1 MTNFRLNVLA
11 YSVMLGLT
19 ASVAYAEPTN
29 QPTNQD
35 SNVSEQL
42 EQINVSGSTEN
53 SDTKTPPKIAETV
66 KSAKKLEKEQAQ
78 DVKDLVR
85 YETGITVVEAGRFGN
100 SGFAVRGVDE
110 NRVAVQIDGL
120 HQAETI
126 SSQGFKELFEGYGN
140 FNNTRNTAEIET
152 LKQVTIRKG
161 ADSLKSGSGALGGS
175 VSFDTKD
182 ARDYLLN
189 KNYYASYKRGYNTA
203 DNQNLQTL
211 SLAGRYKYF
220 DAIAVLTSRKGH
232 ELENYGYKNYNDRIQ
247 GRERE
252 KADPYRRTQE
262 SKLLKFAFQ
271 PTENHR
277 LSVVVDLYKQTSKGH
292 DFSYTLKQNSEYAT
306 YKEEELRHT
315 NDKVDRK
322 NLAFTYENFTETPFW
337 DTLKITYSHQKITT
351 TARTDDYCDGND
363 KCALAG
369 NPLGMKYND
378 ENKLVGKDDKPV
390 VYKDTT
396 AKPAVTKPIMVDV
409 PVEPYDGKNSV
420 YRFRRAKWDHLE
432 SLYPGIQLYKN
443 YFKSCDKE
451 FKGSD
456 RPVIGDTSTCKV
468 EVTLPDKTPKEKFL
482 EINGHKYDL
491 LTDGSKVIESE
502 QTVPTNVSHI
512 FSCEAFNCNK
522 PSITG
527 FQKDGTPV
535 DIPIEVFEKDGKK
548 YAKTEVKAKD
558 QLSGPYLFMPNKK
571 GYQTNL
577 WSQRDLTSETKQ
589 INLDLTKHLELGK
602 TQHDLS
608 YGGLW
613 SEMEKSMTNLA
624 GDAPLNVKWWA
635 QYPHSCETF
644 LPPSTTVPNAKPTLN
659 PERNNTLCNNSNVFS
674 FLIPVKTKTGALYF
688 INDFRVNNYV
698 AFNLGYR
705 YDRVKY
711 EPEYIPGKTPKIP
724 DDIVANLYVKQPE
737 FKEEENPE
745 ELKKKE
751 ANAAANIK
759 EFAQP
764 KKFSASSYSVG
775 TTLDPLSWLRLQ
787 AKYGKAF
794 RAPTSDEIYFTFLHP
809 DFSIRPNRDLQAE
822 TAKTKELALT
832 LHNEI
837 GYVTTSVFDTRY
849 RNFIDLAYK
858 GVYNV
863 KRHSKLRP
871 YHTYQNVNR
880 PNAKVTGW
888 EIAAQISLGKIT
900 QFLNGLNLSYKY
912 TYQKGR
918 IDGGIPMNAIQPKT
932 SVYGVSYAHPADK
945 FGLDLYFTHVSAKN
959 AEDTYNM
966 FYKEEKKTD
975 STIKWRSESY
985 TTIDLLGYIKPIK
998 NLTLRAGVYNLTNRK
1013 YITWDSARSIRPFGT
1028 SNMINKDTGLGINRF
1043 YAPERNY
1050 RMSVQFEF

>member
-1 MTNFRLNVLA
+1 
-11 YSVMLGLT
+11 ML
-19 ASVAYAEPTN
+19 PN
-29 QPTNQD
+29 QPTNQN
-35 SNVSEQL
+35 SNLSEQL

-53 SDTKTPPKIAETV
+53 SDSKTPPKIAETV

-220 DAIAVLTSRKGH
+220 DAIAVITSRKGH

-292 DFSYTLKQNSEYAT
+292 DFSYTLKPNTEYMT
-306 YKEEELRHT
+306 YDEVELRHT

-322 NLAFTYENFTETPFW
+322 NLAFTYENFTTTPLW
-337 DTLKITYSHQKITT
+337 DTLKITYSQQKITT
-351 TARTDDYCDGND
+351 RARTDDYCDGND

-369 NPLGMKYND
+369 NPLGMKYNN
-378 ENKLVGKDDKPV
+378 ENKLIGKDGNPV
-390 VYKDTT
+390 KYKDIDQKNT
-396 AKPAVTKPIMVDV
+396 AKEKTTELTQTGKYPWKRVDWDKIRSKH
-409 PVEPYDGKNSV
+409 PNATIQKYCEEDDGDACT
-420 YRFRRAKWDHLE
+420 YIIETR
-432 SLYPGIQLYKN
+432 Q
-443 YFKSCDKE
+443 KE
-451 FKGSD
+451 NTF
-456 RPVIGDTSTCKV
+456 
-468 EVTLPDKTPKEKFL
+468 
-482 EINGHKYDL
+482 EINGKKYDL
-491 LTDGSKVIESE
+491 LSEAHKNVISDE
-502 QTVPTNVSHI
+502 QRLPTNVNYL
-512 FSCEAFNCNK
+512 FSCDGLNCDYGKIQGFN
-522 PSITG
+522 
-527 FQKDGTPV
+527 KDGTTE
-535 DIPIEVFEKDGKK
+535 DIPFEVIYKNGKK
-548 YAKTEVKAKD
+548 YAKTAVKANN

-613 SEMEKSMTNLA
+613 SEMEKSMTNIS
-624 GDAPLNVKWWA
+624 GDSPMNVKWWA

-644 LPPSTTVPNAKPTLN
+644 LPPSTTVLNAKPTLN
-659 PERNNTLCNNSNVFS
+659 PERTSTLCNNVNVFS

-724 DDIVANLYVKQPE
+724 DDIVANLYVKKPE
-737 FKEEENPE
+737 FKEEETPE

-858 GVYNV
+858 GLYNV
-863 KRHSKLRP
+863 QRHSKLTP

-880 PNAKVTGW
+880 PNAKVTGL
-888 EIAAQISLGKIT
+888 EIASQISLGKMT
-900 QFLNGLNLSYKY
+900 QFLDGLSLSYKF
-912 TYQKGR
+912 TYQKGK
-918 IDGGIPMNAIQPKT
+918 IDGNVPMNAIQPKT

-966 FYKEEKKTD
+966 FYKEERKKD

-1028 SNMINKDTGLGINRF
+1028 SNMINQDTGLGINRF
-1043 YAPERNY
+1043 YAPGRNY

>member
-1 MTNFRLNVLA
+1 TNQ
-11 YSVMLGLT
+11 
-19 ASVAYAEPTN
+19 PTN

-66 KSAKKLEKEQAQ
+66 KTAKKLEKEQAQ

-203 DNQNLQTL
+203 DNQNLNTL
-211 SLAGRYKYF
+211 TLAGRYKYF

-292 DFSYTLKQNSEYAT
+292 DFSYTLKQNTEYAT
-306 YKEEELRHT
+306 YKEKELRHT

-351 TARTDDYCDGND
+351 TARTDDYCDGNE
-363 KCALAG
+363 KCDLV
-369 NPLGMKYND
+369 NNELGLHYNN
-378 ENKLVGKDDKPV
+378 ENKLVDKNNNPV
-390 VYKDTT
+390 VYNKKDIPKRNYYYVTEEKYRQYYKVGVPKED
-396 AKPAVTKPIMVDV
+396 ADSMGIKPMYGDYVLDSSLNGPNCKKKYHTEPGHDGLCEIGVNSSLS
-409 PVEPYDGKNSV
+409 VETLEANGRTYDLTDPKNSKLVNKWRDHERHIISCDGINCDKKMISGYKINGESIDIPFTIKKFKGKNV
-420 YRFRRAKWDHLE
+420 AYIDK
-432 SLYPGIQLYKN
+432 QL
-443 YFKSCDKE
+443 DKQYE
-451 FKGSD
+451 ND
-456 RPVIGDTSTCKV
+456 C
-468 EVTLPDKTPKEKFL
+468 FL
-482 EINGHKYDL
+482 ENGCQKNPEKANYL
-491 LTDGSKVIESE
+491 IMPGSI
-502 QTVPTNVSHI
+502 
-512 FSCEAFNCNK
+512 
-522 PSITG
+522 
-527 FQKDGTPV
+527 
-535 DIPIEVFEKDGKK
+535 
-548 YAKTEVKAKD
+548 
-558 QLSGPYLFMPNKK
+558 

-577 WSQRDLTSETKQ
+577 WSQRDLISQTKQ
-589 INLDLTKHLELGK
+589 LNIDLTKHKVLFNTE
-602 TQHDLS
+602 HDFS

-613 SEMEKSMTNLA
+613 SQMKKSMVNIS
-624 GDAPLNVKWWA
+624 GDQPLDQAWFVDL
-635 QYPHSCETF
+635 PETCD
-644 LPPSTTVPNAKPTLN
+644 TYVNGKLN
-659 PERNNTLCNNSNVFS
+659 SDRTHTLCDNKNTFS

-688 INDFRVNNYV
+688 IDDFRINDYL

-711 EPEYIPGKTPKIP
+711 KPEYTPGKTPKIP
-724 DDIVANLYVKQPE
+724 DDIVTNLYITTPE
-737 FKEEENPE
+737 FNASQADSDLNES
-745 ELKKKE
+745 LKKQ

-759 EFAQP
+759 EIAQP
-764 KKFSASSYSVG
+764 KKFSASSYSFG
-775 TTLDPLSWLRLQ
+775 TTLDPLNWLRLQ
-787 AKYGKAF
+787 AKYSKGF
-794 RAPTSDEIYFTFLHP
+794 RAPTSDEIYFTFKHP
-809 DFSIRPNRDLQAE
+809 DFSIRPNRDLQPE
-822 TAKTKELALT
+822 TAKTKELSLT
-832 LHNEI
+832 VHNDM
-837 GYVTTSVFDTRY
+837 GYITTSVFDTRY
-849 RNFIDLAYK
+849 QNFIDLSYQ
-858 GVYNV
+858 GRHDVHG
-863 KRHSKLRP
+863 HSKLIP
-871 YHTYQNVNR
+871 FHFYQNVNR

-888 EIAAQISLGKIT
+888 EIASQISLGKIT

-966 FYKEEKKTD
+966 FYKEEGKTD

-1043 YAPERNY
+1043 NAPGRNY

>member
-1 MTNFRLNVLA
+1 MNVL
-11 YSVMLGLT
+11 
-19 ASVAYAEPTN
+19 
-29 QPTNQD
+29 
-35 SNVSEQL
+35 
-42 EQINVSGSTEN
+42 GSDN
-53 SDTKTPPKIAETV
+53 HNDNTPPKIAETI
-66 KSAKKLEKEQAQ
+66 KTAKKLEKEQAQ

-211 SLAGRYKYF
+211 TLAGRYKYF
-220 DAIAVLTSRKGH
+220 DAIAVITSRKGH

-292 DFSYTLKQNSEYAT
+292 DFSYTLKQNTEHMT
-306 YKEEELRHT
+306 YDEVELRHT

-337 DTLKITYSHQKITT
+337 DTLKISYSHQKITT

-369 NPLGMKYND
+369 NPLGMKYNQD
-378 ENKLVGKDDKPV
+378 NQLVGEDGNLAK
-390 VYKDTT
+390 YKDINTKQT
-396 AKPAVTKPIMVDV
+396 IHEKLPFTKPNEKWRYNRVD
-409 PVEPYDGKNSV
+409 
-420 YRFRRAKWDHLE
+420 WDALKKK
-432 SLYPGIQLYKN
+432 YPGVPIYA
-443 YFKSCDKE
+443 SCIEENNDPSKYCSYDVEIPKKE
-451 FKGSD
+451 NTF
-456 RPVIGDTSTCKV
+456 
-468 EVTLPDKTPKEKFL
+468 
-482 EINGHKYDL
+482 EINGKQYDL
-491 LTDGSKVIESE
+491 LSEADKNVISDEQRLPTNSSYLFSCDGLNCDKDTIQGFEKKGTTVNIPFVVIEK
-502 QTVPTNVSHI
+502 N
-512 FSCEAFNCNK
+512 
-522 PSITG
+522 
-527 FQKDGTPV
+527 
-535 DIPIEVFEKDGKK
+535 GKK
-548 YAKTEVKAKD
+548 YAKTEAVANN
-558 QLSGPYLFMPNKK
+558 QLSGPYIFMPSKT

-577 WSQRDLTSETKQ
+577 WTQRDLTSETKQ

-613 SEMEKSMTNLA
+613 SEMEKSMTNIS
-624 GDAPLNVKWWA
+624 GDSPMNVKWWA
-635 QYPHSCETF
+635 QYPHSCDIF
-644 LPPSTTVPNAKPTLN
+644 LPSSTPNGAPTLN
-659 PERNNTLCNNSNVFS
+659 PERTNTLCNNSNVYS

-688 INDFRVNNYV
+688 INDFRVNSHI
-698 AFNLGYR
+698 AFNFGYR

-711 EPEYIPGKTPKIP
+711 DPEYIPGKTPKIP
-724 DDIVANLYVKQPE
+724 DDMVVNLYVKQPT
-737 FKEEENPE
+737 FDDTKVNLPPE
-745 ELKKKE
+745 ELRKKE

-759 EFAQP
+759 AIVQP

-775 TTLDPLSWLRLQ
+775 TTLDPLNWLRLQ

-858 GVYNV
+858 GLYNV
-863 KRHSKLRP
+863 QRHSKLTP

-918 IDGGIPMNAIQPKT
+918 IDGNIPMNAIQPKT

-966 FYKEEKKTD
+966 FYKEEGKKD
-975 STIKWRSESY
+975 STIKWRSKSY

-1028 SNMINKDTGLGINRF
+1028 SNMINQKTGEGINRF
-1043 YAPERNY
+1043 YAPGRNY

>member
-1 MTNFRLNVLA
+1 
-11 YSVMLGLT
+11 
-19 ASVAYAEPTN
+19 
-29 QPTNQD
+29 
-35 SNVSEQL
+35 SNASEQL

-53 SDTKTPPKIAETV
+53 TDTKAPPKIAETV
-66 KSAKKLEKEQAQ
+66 KTAKKLEKEQAQ

-100 SGFAVRGVDE
+100 SGFAVRGVEE

-140 FNNTRNTAEIET
+140 FNNTRNSAEIET

-211 SLAGRYKYF
+211 TLAGRYKYF
-220 DAIAVLTSRKGH
+220 DAIAVITSRKGH
-232 ELENYGYKNYNDRIQ
+232 ELENYGYKNYNDKIQ
-247 GRERE
+247 GKTRE
-252 KADPYRRTQE
+252 KADPYRRTQD
-262 SKLLKFAFQ
+262 SALLKIGFQ

-277 LSVVVDLYKQTSKGH
+277 FSVVADLYKQTSKGH
-292 DFSYTLKQNSEYAT
+292 DFSYTLKPNTEYMT
-306 YKEEELRHT
+306 YDEEELRHT
-315 NDKVDRK
+315 NDKVERK
-322 NLAFTYENFTETPFW
+322 NIAFVYENFTETPFW

-351 TARTDDYCDGND
+351 RARTDDYCDGND

-369 NPLGMKYND
+369 NPLGMKYNQD
-378 ENKLVGKDDKPV
+378 NQLVGKDGNSVK
-390 VYKDTT
+390 YKDIDKEITET
-396 AKPAVTKPIMVDV
+396 GVAGATELTKQGQYTWKRVDWDAV
-409 PVEPYDGKNSV
+409 
-420 YRFRRAKWDHLE
+420 RAKH
-432 SLYPGIQLYKN
+432 PGKTIYAGCVDDETDKCTYQI
-443 YFKSCDKE
+443 KSRQKE
-451 FKGSD
+451 NTF
-456 RPVIGDTSTCKV
+456 
-468 EVTLPDKTPKEKFL
+468 
-482 EINGHKYDL
+482 EINGKEYDL
-491 LTDGSKVIESE
+491 LSEADKNVISDE
-502 QTVPTNVSHI
+502 QRLPTNVSYL
-512 FSCEAFNCNK
+512 FSCDGLNCNK
-522 PSITG
+522 KTIQG
-527 FQKDGTPV
+527 FNKDGKAV
-535 DIPIEVFEKDGKK
+535 DIPFEVIEKDGKK
-548 YAKTEVKAKD
+548 YAKTEVKAND

-571 GYQTNL
+571 GYQANL

-602 TQHDLS
+602 TLHDLS

-624 GDAPLNVKWWA
+624 GDTPLNVKWWA
-635 QYPHSCETF
+635 QYPHNCNVF
-644 LPPSTTVPNAKPTLN
+644 LAPSTTGAKPTLN
-659 PERNNTLCNNSNVFS
+659 PERTSTLCNNVNVFS

-724 DDIVANLYVKQPE
+724 DDMVTNLYIKTPE
-737 FKEEENPE
+737 FDANRADSDPD
-745 ELKKKE
+745 ELSKKE

-759 EFAQP
+759 EIAQP
-764 KKFSASSYSVG
+764 KKFSASSYSFG
-775 TTLDPLSWLRLQ
+775 TTLDPLNWLRLQ
-787 AKYGKAF
+787 AKYSKGF
-794 RAPTSDEIYFTFLHP
+794 RAPTSDEIYFTFKHP
-809 DFSIRPNRDLQAE
+809 DFSIRPNRDLQPE
-822 TAKTKELALT
+822 TAKTKELSLT
-832 LHNEI
+832 VHNDM
-837 GYVTTSVFDTRY
+837 GYITTSVFDTRY
-849 RNFIDLAYK
+849 QNFIDLSYQ
-858 GVYNV
+858 GSREVHG
-863 KRHSKLRP
+863 HSKLIP
-871 YHTYQNVNR
+871 FHFYQNVNR
-880 PNAKVTGW
+880 PNAKVTGF
-888 EIAAQISLGKIT
+888 EIASQISLRNIT
-900 QFLNGLNLSYKY
+900 KLFNGFSLSYKY

-918 IDGGIPMNAIQPKT
+918 INGNIPMNAIQPRT
-932 SVYGVSYAHPADK
+932 AVYGVSYVHPDDK
-945 FGLDLYFTHVSAKN
+945 YGLDLYISHASAKN

-966 FYKEEKKTD
+966 FYKEEKKKD

-1028 SNMINKDTGLGINRF
+1028 SNMINQDTGLGINRF

>member
-1 MTNFRLNVLA
+1 M
-11 YSVMLGLT
+11 
-19 ASVAYAEPTN
+19 
-29 QPTNQD
+29 
-35 SNVSEQL
+35 
-42 EQINVSGSTEN
+42 NVSGSTEN
-53 SDTKTPPKIAETV
+53 TDTKAPPKIAETV
-66 KSAKKLEKEQAQ
+66 KTAKKLEKEQAQ

-100 SGFAVRGVDE
+100 SGFAVRGVEE

-140 FNNTRNTAEIET
+140 FNNTRNSAEIET

-203 DNQNLQTL
+203 DNQNLNTL
-211 SLAGRYKYF
+211 TLAGRYKYF

-232 ELENYGYKNYNDRIQ
+232 ELENFGYKNYNDKIQ
-247 GRERE
+247 GKTRE
-252 KADPYRRTQE
+252 KADPYRRTQD
-262 SKLLKFAFQ
+262 SALLKIGFQ

-277 LSVVVDLYKQTSKGH
+277 FSVVADLYKQTSKGH
-292 DFSYTLKQNSEYAT
+292 DFSYTLKPNTQYMT
-306 YKEEELRHT
+306 YDEKELRHT
-315 NDKVDRK
+315 NDKVERK
-322 NLAFTYENFTETPFW
+322 NIAFVYENFTETPFW

-351 TARTDDYCDGND
+351 SARTDDYCDGND

-369 NPLGMKYND
+369 NPLGMKYNQD
-378 ENKLVGKDDKPV
+378 NQLVGKDGKS
-390 VYKDTT
+390 
-396 AKPAVTKPIMVDV
+396 AKYQDINKTQVIKERLPFTKPNGRWRFNKVD
-409 PVEPYDGKNSV
+409 
-420 YRFRRAKWDHLE
+420 WDALKKK
-432 SLYPGIQLYKN
+432 YPGVPIYA
-443 YFKSCDKE
+443 SCLEEDNDPSEFCTYEVKTTKKE
-451 FKGSD
+451 NTF
-456 RPVIGDTSTCKV
+456 
-468 EVTLPDKTPKEKFL
+468 
-482 EINGHKYDL
+482 EINGKRYDL
-491 LTDGSKVIESE
+491 LSEADKNVISDE
-502 QTVPTNVSHI
+502 QRLPTNVSYL
-512 FSCEAFNCNK
+512 FSCDGLNCDK
-522 PSITG
+522 KTILG
-527 FQKDGTPV
+527 FKKDGTTEN
-535 DIPIEVFEKDGKK
+535 IPFEVIEKDGKK
-548 YAKTEVKAKD
+548 YAKTKVKAND

-571 GYQTNL
+571 GYQANL

-624 GDAPLNVKWWA
+624 GDTPLNVKWWA
-635 QYPHSCETF
+635 QYPHNCATF
-644 LPPSTTVPNAKPTLN
+644 LPPSTMTPNAKPTLN
-659 PERNNTLCNNSNVFS
+659 PERTSTLCNNVNVFS

-724 DDIVANLYVKQPE
+724 DDMVTNLYIKTPE
-737 FKEEENPE
+737 FDASKADSDPD
-745 ELKKKE
+745 ELSKKE

-759 EFAQP
+759 EIAQP
-764 KKFSASSYSVG
+764 KKFSASSYSFG
-775 TTLDPLSWLRLQ
+775 TTLDPLNWLRLQ
-787 AKYGKAF
+787 AKYSKGF
-794 RAPTSDEIYFTFLHP
+794 RAPTSDEIYFTFKHP
-809 DFSIRPNRDLQAE
+809 DFSIQPNRDLQPE
-822 TAKTKELALT
+822 TAKTKELSLT
-832 LHNEI
+832 VHNDM
-837 GYVTTSVFDTRY
+837 GYITTSVFDTRY
-849 RNFIDLAYK
+849 QNFIDLSYQ
-858 GVYNV
+858 GRRDVHG
-863 KRHSKLRP
+863 HSKLIP
-871 YHTYQNVNR
+871 FHFYQNVNR
-880 PNAKVTGW
+880 PNAKVTGF
-888 EIAAQISLGKIT
+888 EIASQISLGNIT
-900 QFLNGLNLSYKY
+900 KLFNGFSLSYKY

-918 IDGGIPMNAIQPKT
+918 INGNIPMNAIQPRT
-932 SVYGVSYAHPADK
+932 AVYGVSYVHPDDK
-945 FGLDLYFTHVSAKN
+945 YGLDLYISHASAKN

-966 FYKEEKKTD
+966 FYKEEGKTD
-975 STIKWRSESY
+975 STIKWRSKSY

-1028 SNMINKDTGLGINRF
+1028 SNMINQDTGLGINRF

>member
-1 MTNFRLNVLA
+1 
-11 YSVMLGLT
+11 
-19 ASVAYAEPTN
+19 
-29 QPTNQD
+29 QD
-35 SNVSEQL
+35 GNVSEQL
-42 EQINVSGSTEN
+42 EQINVLGSDN
-53 SDTKTPPKIAETV
+53 HNDNTPPKIAETI
-66 KSAKKLEKEQAQ
+66 KTAKKLEKEQAQ

-100 SGFAVRGVDE
+100 SGFAARGVDE

-211 SLAGRYKYF
+211 TLAGRYKYF
-220 DAIAVLTSRKGH
+220 DAIAVITSRKGH

-292 DFSYTLKQNSEYAT
+292 DFSYTLKQNTEHMT
-306 YKEEELRHT
+306 YDEVELRHT

-337 DTLKITYSHQKITT
+337 DTLKISYSHQKITT

-369 NPLGMKYND
+369 NPLGMKYNQD
-378 ENKLVGKDDKPV
+378 NQLVGEDGNLAK
-390 VYKDTT
+390 YKDINTKQT
-396 AKPAVTKPIMVDV
+396 IHEKLPFTKPNEKWRYNRVD
-409 PVEPYDGKNSV
+409 
-420 YRFRRAKWDHLE
+420 WDALKKK
-432 SLYPGIQLYKN
+432 YPGVPIYA
-443 YFKSCDKE
+443 SCIEENNDPSKYCSYDVEIPKKE
-451 FKGSD
+451 NTF
-456 RPVIGDTSTCKV
+456 
-468 EVTLPDKTPKEKFL
+468 
-482 EINGHKYDL
+482 EINGKQYDL
-491 LTDGSKVIESE
+491 LSEADKNVISDEQRLPTNSSYLFSCDGLNCDKDTIQGFEKKGTTVNIPFVVIEK
-502 QTVPTNVSHI
+502 N
-512 FSCEAFNCNK
+512 
-522 PSITG
+522 
-527 FQKDGTPV
+527 
-535 DIPIEVFEKDGKK
+535 GKK
-548 YAKTEVKAKD
+548 YAKTEAVANN
-558 QLSGPYLFMPNKK
+558 QLSGPYIFMPSKT

-577 WSQRDLTSETKQ
+577 WTQRDLTSETKQ

-613 SEMEKSMTNLA
+613 SEMEKSMTNIS
-624 GDAPLNVKWWA
+624 GDSPMNVKWWA
-635 QYPHSCETF
+635 QYPHSCDIF
-644 LPPSTTVPNAKPTLN
+644 LPSSTPNGAPTLN
-659 PERNNTLCNNSNVFS
+659 PERTNTLCNNSNVYS

-688 INDFRVNNYV
+688 INDFRVNSHI
-698 AFNLGYR
+698 AFNFGYR

-711 EPEYIPGKTPKIP
+711 DPEYIPGKTPKIP
-724 DDIVANLYVKQPE
+724 DDMVVNLYVKQPT
-737 FKEEENPE
+737 FDDTKVNLPPE
-745 ELKKKE
+745 ELRKKE

-759 EFAQP
+759 AIVQP

-775 TTLDPLSWLRLQ
+775 TTLDPLNWLRLQ

-858 GVYNV
+858 GLYNV
-863 KRHSKLRP
+863 QRHSKLTP

-918 IDGGIPMNAIQPKT
+918 IDGNIPMNAIQPKT

-966 FYKEEKKTD
+966 FYKEEGKKD
-975 STIKWRSESY
+975 STIKWRSKSY

-1028 SNMINKDTGLGINRF
+1028 SNMINQKTGEGINRF
-1043 YAPERNY
+1043 YAPGRNY

>member
-1 MTNFRLNVLA
+1 M
-11 YSVMLGLT
+11 
-19 ASVAYAEPTN
+19 
-29 QPTNQD
+29 
-35 SNVSEQL
+35 
-42 EQINVSGSTEN
+42 GSDN
-53 SDTKTPPKIAETV
+53 HNDNTPPKIAETI
-66 KSAKKLEKEQAQ
+66 KTAKKLEKEQAQ

-211 SLAGRYKYF
+211 TLAGRYKYF
-220 DAIAVLTSRKGH
+220 DAIAVITSRKGH

-292 DFSYTLKQNSEYAT
+292 DFSYTLKQNTEHMT
-306 YKEEELRHT
+306 YDEVELRHT

-337 DTLKITYSHQKITT
+337 DTLKISYSHQKITT

-369 NPLGMKYND
+369 NPLGMKYNQD
-378 ENKLVGKDDKPV
+378 NQLVGEDGNLAK
-390 VYKDTT
+390 YKDINTKQT
-396 AKPAVTKPIMVDV
+396 IHEKLPFTKPNEKWRYNRVD
-409 PVEPYDGKNSV
+409 
-420 YRFRRAKWDHLE
+420 WDALKKK
-432 SLYPGIQLYKN
+432 YPGVPIYA
-443 YFKSCDKE
+443 SCIEENNDPSKYCSYDVEIPKKE
-451 FKGSD
+451 NTF
-456 RPVIGDTSTCKV
+456 
-468 EVTLPDKTPKEKFL
+468 
-482 EINGHKYDL
+482 EINGKQYDL
-491 LTDGSKVIESE
+491 LSEADKNVISDEQRLPTNSSYLFSCDGLNCDKDTIQGFEKKGTTVNIPFVVIEK
-502 QTVPTNVSHI
+502 N
-512 FSCEAFNCNK
+512 
-522 PSITG
+522 
-527 FQKDGTPV
+527 
-535 DIPIEVFEKDGKK
+535 GKK
-548 YAKTEVKAKD
+548 YAKTEAVANN
-558 QLSGPYLFMPNKK
+558 QLSGPYIFMPSKT

-577 WSQRDLTSETKQ
+577 WTQRDLTSETKQ

-613 SEMEKSMTNLA
+613 SEMEKSMTNIS
-624 GDAPLNVKWWA
+624 GDSPMNVKWWA
-635 QYPHSCETF
+635 QYPHSCDIF
-644 LPPSTTVPNAKPTLN
+644 LPSSTPNGAPTLN
-659 PERNNTLCNNSNVFS
+659 PERTNTLCNNSNVYS

-688 INDFRVNNYV
+688 INDFRVNSHI
-698 AFNLGYR
+698 AFNFGYR

-711 EPEYIPGKTPKIP
+711 DPEYIPGKTPKIP
-724 DDIVANLYVKQPE
+724 DDMVVNLYVKQPT
-737 FKEEENPE
+737 FDDTKVNLPPE
-745 ELKKKE
+745 ELRKKE

-759 EFAQP
+759 AIVQP
-764 KKFSASSYSVG
+764 KKFSASSYSVE
-775 TTLDPLSWLRLQ
+775 TTLDPLNWLRLQ

-858 GVYNV
+858 GLYNV
-863 KRHSKLRP
+863 QRHSKLTP

-918 IDGGIPMNAIQPKT
+918 IDGNIPMNAIQPKT

-966 FYKEEKKTD
+966 FYKEEGKKD
-975 STIKWRSESY
+975 STIKWRSKSY

-1028 SNMINKDTGLGINRF
+1028 SNMINQKTGEGINRF
-1043 YAPERNY
+1043 YAPGRNY

>member
-1 MTNFRLNVLA
+1 
-11 YSVMLGLT
+11 
-19 ASVAYAEPTN
+19 
-29 QPTNQD
+29 
-35 SNVSEQL
+35 SEQL

-66 KSAKKLEKEQAQ
+66 KTAKKLEKEQVQ
-78 DVKDLVR
+78 DIKDLVR

-220 DAIAVLTSRKGH
+220 DAIAVITSRKGH

-292 DFSYTLKQNSEYAT
+292 DFSYTLKPNTEYRT
-306 YKEEELRHT
+306 YDEVELRHT

-337 DTLKITYSHQKITT
+337 DTLKISYSHQKITT

-369 NPLGMKYND
+369 NPLGMKYNQ
-378 ENKLVGKDDKPV
+378 NNQLVGKDEIPVTYHDKP
-390 VYKDTT
+390 
-396 AKPAVTKPIMVDV
+396 
-409 PVEPYDGKNSV
+409 ELNS
-420 YRFRRAKWDHLE
+420 
-432 SLYPGIQLYKN
+432 P
-443 YFKSCDKE
+443 
-451 FKGSD
+451 GSD
-456 RPVIGDTSTCKV
+456 E
-468 EVTLPDKTPKEKFL
+468 EVTLTVKPYDDDPNKLQKWKRVDWNNLPKGYHVKPGYKGCTSDYKWYDPKPKIGVEETCVATLTKVGTNTPASKQFT
-482 EINGHKYDL
+482 INGKSYDL
-491 LTDGSKVIESE
+491 LNETEKNVISDE
-502 QTVPTNVSHI
+502 QTLPTNVNYL
-512 FSCEAFNCNK
+512 FSCDGLNCDYGKIQGFN
-522 PSITG
+522 
-527 FQKDGTPV
+527 KDGTTE
-535 DIPIEVFEKDGKK
+535 DIPFEVIYKNGKK
-548 YAKTEVKAKD
+548 YAKTAVKANN

-613 SEMEKSMTNLA
+613 SEMEKSMTNIS
-624 GDAPLNVKWWA
+624 GDSPMNVKWWA
-635 QYPHSCETF
+635 QYPHNCDIF
-644 LPPSTTVPNAKPTLN
+644 LPSSTPNGAPTLN
-659 PERNNTLCNNSNVFS
+659 PERTNTLCNNSNVYS

-688 INDFRVNNYV
+688 INDFRVNSHI
-698 AFNLGYR
+698 AFNFGYR

-711 EPEYIPGKTPKIP
+711 DPEYIPGKTPKIP
-724 DDIVANLYVKQPE
+724 DDMVVNLYVKQPT
-737 FKEEENPE
+737 FDDTKVNLPPE
-745 ELKKKE
+745 ELRKKE

-759 EFAQP
+759 AIVQP

-775 TTLDPLSWLRLQ
+775 TTLDPLNWLRLQ

-858 GVYNV
+858 GLYNV
-863 KRHSKLRP
+863 QRHSKLRP

-880 PNAKVTGW
+880 PNAKVTGL
-888 EIAAQISLGKIT
+888 EIASQISLGKMT
-900 QFLNGLNLSYKY
+900 QFLDGLSLSYKF
-912 TYQKGR
+912 TYQKGK
-918 IDGGIPMNAIQPKT
+918 IDGNVPMNAIQPKT

-1043 YAPERNY
+1043 YAPGRNY

>member
-1 MTNFRLNVLA
+1 MNVL
-11 YSVMLGLT
+11 
-19 ASVAYAEPTN
+19 
-29 QPTNQD
+29 
-35 SNVSEQL
+35 
-42 EQINVSGSTEN
+42 GSDN
-53 SDTKTPPKIAETV
+53 NNDNTPPKIAETV

-182 ARDYLLN
+182 AKDYLLN

-220 DAIAVLTSRKGH
+220 DAIAVITSRKGH

-277 LSVVVDLYKQTSKGH
+277 LSVVVDLYKQKSKGH
-292 DFSYTLKQNSEYAT
+292 DFSYTLKQNTEYMT
-306 YKEEELRHT
+306 YDEVELRHT
-315 NDKVDRK
+315 NDKVNRK
-322 NLAFTYENFTETPFW
+322 NLAFTYENFNETPFW
-337 DTLKITYSHQKITT
+337 DTLKISYSHQKITT

-369 NPLGMKYND
+369 NPLGMKYNQD
-378 ENKLVGKDDKPV
+378 NQLVGQDGNLAK
-390 VYKDTT
+390 YKDINKTQT
-396 AKPAVTKPIMVDV
+396 IREKLPLTKQNQRWRYQKVD
-409 PVEPYDGKNSV
+409 
-420 YRFRRAKWDHLE
+420 WDTLKKK
-432 SLYPGIQLYKN
+432 YPGIPIYG
-443 YFKSCDKE
+443 SCLEEENDPSNFCTYDVNTTKKE
-451 FKGSD
+451 NTF
-456 RPVIGDTSTCKV
+456 
-468 EVTLPDKTPKEKFL
+468 
-482 EINGHKYDL
+482 EINGKTYDL
-491 LTDGSKVIESE
+491 LSETDKNVISDE
-502 QTVPTNVSHI
+502 QRLPTNTSYL
-512 FSCEAFNCNK
+512 FSCDGLNCDK
-522 PSITG
+522 KMIQG
-527 FQKDGTPV
+527 FKKDGTPV
-535 DIPIEVFEKDGKK
+535 DIPFEVIEKNGKK
-548 YAKTEVKAKD
+548 YAKTEAVAND
-558 QLSGPYLFMPNKK
+558 QLSGPYIFMPSKT

-577 WSQRDLTSETKQ
+577 WTQRDLTSETKQ

-613 SEMEKSMTNLA
+613 SEMEKSMTNIS
-624 GDAPLNVKWWA
+624 GDSPMNVKWWA
-635 QYPHSCETF
+635 QYPHSCDIF
-644 LPPSTTVPNAKPTLN
+644 LPSSTPNGAPTLN
-659 PERNNTLCNNSNVFS
+659 PERTNTLCNNSNVYS

-688 INDFRVNNYV
+688 INDFRVNSHI
-698 AFNLGYR
+698 AFNFGYR

-711 EPEYIPGKTPKIP
+711 DPEYIPGKTPKIP
-724 DDIVANLYVKQPE
+724 DDMVVNLYVKQPT
-737 FKEEENPE
+737 FDDTKVNLPPE
-745 ELKKKE
+745 ELRKKE

-759 EFAQP
+759 AIVQP

-775 TTLDPLSWLRLQ
+775 TTLDPLNWLRLQ

-858 GVYNV
+858 GLYNV
-863 KRHSKLRP
+863 QRHSKLTP

-918 IDGGIPMNAIQPKT
+918 IDGNIPMNAIQPKT

-966 FYKEEKKTD
+966 FYKEERKKD

-1028 SNMINKDTGLGINRF
+1028 SNMINQKTGEGINRF
-1043 YAPERNY
+1043 YAPGRNY

>member
-1 MTNFRLNVLA
+1 MNVL
-11 YSVMLGLT
+11 
-19 ASVAYAEPTN
+19 
-29 QPTNQD
+29 
-35 SNVSEQL
+35 
-42 EQINVSGSTEN
+42 GSDN
-53 SDTKTPPKIAETV
+53 HNDNTPPKIAETI
-66 KSAKKLEKEQAQ
+66 KTAKKLEKEQAQ

-211 SLAGRYKYF
+211 TLAGRYKYF
-220 DAIAVLTSRKGH
+220 DAIAVITSRKGH

-292 DFSYTLKQNSEYAT
+292 DFSYTLKQNTEHMT
-306 YKEEELRHT
+306 YDEVELRHT

-337 DTLKITYSHQKITT
+337 DTLKISYSHQKITT

-369 NPLGMKYND
+369 NPLGMKYNQD
-378 ENKLVGKDDKPV
+378 NQLVGEDGNLAK
-390 VYKDTT
+390 YKDINTKQT
-396 AKPAVTKPIMVDV
+396 IHEKLPFTKPNEKWRYNRVD
-409 PVEPYDGKNSV
+409 
-420 YRFRRAKWDHLE
+420 WDALKKK
-432 SLYPGIQLYKN
+432 YPGVPIYA
-443 YFKSCDKE
+443 SCIEENNDPSKYCSYDVEIPKKE
-451 FKGSD
+451 NTF
-456 RPVIGDTSTCKV
+456 
-468 EVTLPDKTPKEKFL
+468 
-482 EINGHKYDL
+482 EINGKQYDL
-491 LTDGSKVIESE
+491 LSEADKNVISDEQRLPTNSSYLFSCDGLNCDKDTIQGFEKKGTTVNIPFVVIEK
-502 QTVPTNVSHI
+502 N
-512 FSCEAFNCNK
+512 
-522 PSITG
+522 
-527 FQKDGTPV
+527 
-535 DIPIEVFEKDGKK
+535 GKK
-548 YAKTEVKAKD
+548 YAKTEAVANN
-558 QLSGPYLFMPNKK
+558 QLSGPYIFMPSKT

-577 WSQRDLTSETKQ
+577 WTQRDLTSETKQ

-613 SEMEKSMTNLA
+613 SEMEKSMTNIS
-624 GDAPLNVKWWA
+624 GDSLMNVKWWA
-635 QYPHSCETF
+635 QYPHSCDIF
-644 LPPSTTVPNAKPTLN
+644 LPSSTPNGAPTLN
-659 PERNNTLCNNSNVFS
+659 PERTNTLCNNSNVYS

-688 INDFRVNNYV
+688 INDFRVNSHI
-698 AFNLGYR
+698 AFNFGYR

-711 EPEYIPGKTPKIP
+711 DPEYIPGKTPKIP
-724 DDIVANLYVKQPE
+724 DDMVVNLYVKQPT
-737 FKEEENPE
+737 FDDTKVNLPPE
-745 ELKKKE
+745 ELRKKE

-759 EFAQP
+759 AIVQP

-775 TTLDPLSWLRLQ
+775 TTLDPLNWLRLQ

-858 GVYNV
+858 GLYNV
-863 KRHSKLRP
+863 QRHSKLTP

-918 IDGGIPMNAIQPKT
+918 IDGNIPMNAIQPKT

-966 FYKEEKKTD
+966 FYKEEGKKD
-975 STIKWRSESY
+975 STIKWRSKSY

-1028 SNMINKDTGLGINRF
+1028 SNMINQKTGEGINRF
-1043 YAPERNY
+1043 YAPGRNY

>member
-1 MTNFRLNVLA
+1 MQL
-11 YSVMLGLT
+11 
-19 ASVAYAEPTN
+19 N

-35 SNVSEQL
+35 GNVSEQL
-42 EQINVSGSTEN
+42 EQINVLGSDN
-53 SDTKTPPKIAETV
+53 HNDNTPPKIAETI
-66 KSAKKLEKEQAQ
+66 KTAKKLEKEQAQ

-211 SLAGRYKYF
+211 TLAGRYKYF
-220 DAIAVLTSRKGH
+220 DAIAVITSRKGH

-292 DFSYTLKQNSEYAT
+292 DFSYTLKQNTEHMT
-306 YKEEELRHT
+306 YDEVELRHT

-337 DTLKITYSHQKITT
+337 DTLKISYSHQKITT

-369 NPLGMKYND
+369 NPLGMKYNQD
-378 ENKLVGKDDKPV
+378 NQLVGEDGNLAK
-390 VYKDTT
+390 YKDINTKQT
-396 AKPAVTKPIMVDV
+396 IHEKLPFTKPNEKWRYNRVD
-409 PVEPYDGKNSV
+409 
-420 YRFRRAKWDHLE
+420 WDALKKK
-432 SLYPGIQLYKN
+432 YPGVPIYA
-443 YFKSCDKE
+443 SCIEENNDPSKYCSYDVEIPKKE
-451 FKGSD
+451 NTF
-456 RPVIGDTSTCKV
+456 
-468 EVTLPDKTPKEKFL
+468 
-482 EINGHKYDL
+482 EINGKQYDL
-491 LTDGSKVIESE
+491 LSEADKNVISDEQRLPTNSSYLFSCDGLNCDKDTIQSFEKKGTTVNIPFVVIEK
-502 QTVPTNVSHI
+502 N
-512 FSCEAFNCNK
+512 
-522 PSITG
+522 
-527 FQKDGTPV
+527 
-535 DIPIEVFEKDGKK
+535 GKK
-548 YAKTEVKAKD
+548 YAKTEAVANN
-558 QLSGPYLFMPNKK
+558 QLSGPYIFMPSKT

-577 WSQRDLTSETKQ
+577 WTQRDLTSETKQ

-613 SEMEKSMTNLA
+613 SEMEKSMTNIS
-624 GDAPLNVKWWA
+624 GDSPMNVKWWA
-635 QYPHSCETF
+635 QYPHSCDIF
-644 LPPSTTVPNAKPTLN
+644 LPSSTPNGAPTLN
-659 PERNNTLCNNSNVFS
+659 PERTNTLCNNSNVYS

-688 INDFRVNNYV
+688 INDFRVNSHI
-698 AFNLGYR
+698 AFNFGYR

-711 EPEYIPGKTPKIP
+711 DPEYIPGKTPKIP
-724 DDIVANLYVKQPE
+724 DDMVVNLYVKQPT
-737 FKEEENPE
+737 FDDTKVNLPPE
-745 ELKKKE
+745 ELRKKE

-759 EFAQP
+759 AIVQP

-775 TTLDPLSWLRLQ
+775 TTLDPLNWLRLQ

-858 GVYNV
+858 GLYNV
-863 KRHSKLRP
+863 QRHSKLTP

-918 IDGGIPMNAIQPKT
+918 IDGNIPMNAIQPKT

-966 FYKEEKKTD
+966 FYKEEGKKD
-975 STIKWRSESY
+975 STIKWRSKSY

-1028 SNMINKDTGLGINRF
+1028 SNMINQKTGEGINRF
-1043 YAPERNY
+1043 YAPGRNY

>member
-1 MTNFRLNVLA
+1 M
-11 YSVMLGLT
+11 
-19 ASVAYAEPTN
+19 
-29 QPTNQD
+29 
-35 SNVSEQL
+35 
-42 EQINVSGSTEN
+42 NVSGSTEN
-53 SDTKTPPKIAETV
+53 TDTKAPPKIAETV
-66 KSAKKLEKEQAQ
+66 KTAKKLEKEQAQ

-100 SGFAVRGVDE
+100 SGFAVRGVEE

-140 FNNTRNTAEIET
+140 FNNTRNSAEIET

-211 SLAGRYKYF
+211 TLAGRYKYF
-220 DAIAVLTSRKGH
+220 DAIAVITSRKGH
-232 ELENYGYKNYNDRIQ
+232 ELENYGYKNYNDKIQ
-247 GRERE
+247 GKTRE
-252 KADPYRRTQE
+252 KADPYRRTQD
-262 SKLLKFAFQ
+262 SALLKIGFQ

-277 LSVVVDLYKQTSKGH
+277 FSVVADLYKQTSKGH
-292 DFSYTLKQNSEYAT
+292 DFSYTLKPNTEYMT
-306 YKEEELRHT
+306 YDEEELRHT
-315 NDKVDRK
+315 NDKVERK
-322 NLAFTYENFTETPFW
+322 NIAFVYENFTETPFW

-351 TARTDDYCDGND
+351 RARTDDYCDGND

-369 NPLGMKYND
+369 NPLGMKYNQD
-378 ENKLVGKDDKPV
+378 NQLVGKDGNSVK
-390 VYKDTT
+390 YKDIDKEITET
-396 AKPAVTKPIMVDV
+396 GVAGATELTKQGQYTWKRVDWDAV
-409 PVEPYDGKNSV
+409 
-420 YRFRRAKWDHLE
+420 RAKH
-432 SLYPGIQLYKN
+432 PGKTIYAGCVDDETDKCTYQI
-443 YFKSCDKE
+443 KSRQKE
-451 FKGSD
+451 NTF
-456 RPVIGDTSTCKV
+456 
-468 EVTLPDKTPKEKFL
+468 
-482 EINGHKYDL
+482 EINGKEYDL
-491 LTDGSKVIESE
+491 LSEADKNVISDE
-502 QTVPTNVSHI
+502 QRLPTNVSYL
-512 FSCEAFNCNK
+512 FSCDGLNCNK
-522 PSITG
+522 KTIQG
-527 FQKDGTPV
+527 FNKDGKAV
-535 DIPIEVFEKDGKK
+535 DIPFEVIEKDGKK
-548 YAKTEVKAKD
+548 YAKTEVKAND

-571 GYQTNL
+571 GYQANL

-602 TQHDLS
+602 TLHDLS

-624 GDAPLNVKWWA
+624 GDTPLNVKWWA
-635 QYPHSCETF
+635 QYPHNCNVF
-644 LPPSTTVPNAKPTLN
+644 LAPSTTGAKPTLN
-659 PERNNTLCNNSNVFS
+659 PERTSTLCNNVNVFS

-724 DDIVANLYVKQPE
+724 DDMVTNLYIKTPE
-737 FKEEENPE
+737 FDANRADSDPD
-745 ELKKKE
+745 ELSKKE

-759 EFAQP
+759 EIAQP
-764 KKFSASSYSVG
+764 KKFSASSYSFG
-775 TTLDPLSWLRLQ
+775 TTLDPLNWLRLQ
-787 AKYGKAF
+787 AKYSKGF
-794 RAPTSDEIYFTFLHP
+794 RAPTSDEIYFTFKHP
-809 DFSIRPNRDLQAE
+809 DFSIRPNRDLQPE
-822 TAKTKELALT
+822 TAKTKELSLT
-832 LHNEI
+832 VHNDM
-837 GYVTTSVFDTRY
+837 GYITTSVFDTRY
-849 RNFIDLAYK
+849 QNFIDLSYQ
-858 GVYNV
+858 GSREVHG
-863 KRHSKLRP
+863 HSKLIP
-871 YHTYQNVNR
+871 FHFYQNVNR
-880 PNAKVTGW
+880 PNAKVTGF
-888 EIAAQISLGKIT
+888 EIASQISLRNIT
-900 QFLNGLNLSYKY
+900 KLFNGFSLSYKY

-918 IDGGIPMNAIQPKT
+918 INGNIPMNAIQPRT
-932 SVYGVSYAHPADK
+932 AVYGVSYVHPDDK
-945 FGLDLYFTHVSAKN
+945 YGLDLYISHASAKN

-966 FYKEEKKTD
+966 FYKEEKKKD

-1028 SNMINKDTGLGINRF
+1028 SNMINQDTGLGINRF